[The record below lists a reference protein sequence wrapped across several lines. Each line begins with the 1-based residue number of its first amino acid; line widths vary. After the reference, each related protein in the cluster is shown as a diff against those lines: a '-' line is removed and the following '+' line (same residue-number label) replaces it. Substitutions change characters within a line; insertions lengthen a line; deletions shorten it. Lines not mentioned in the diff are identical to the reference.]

1 MGGGESGEE
10 KEYGTGVEIFED
22 DVGEVAGESERD
34 SREDVFEERKARRVG
49 GKSAKRVCW
58 DVSFDGRGVFGRTS
72 ALHGRQE

>member
-34 SREDVFEERKARRVG
+34 SREDVLEERKQDAWVEKCKG
-49 GKSAKRVCW
+49 SLLGC
-58 DVSFDGRGVFGRTS
+58 F
-72 ALHGRQE
+72 L